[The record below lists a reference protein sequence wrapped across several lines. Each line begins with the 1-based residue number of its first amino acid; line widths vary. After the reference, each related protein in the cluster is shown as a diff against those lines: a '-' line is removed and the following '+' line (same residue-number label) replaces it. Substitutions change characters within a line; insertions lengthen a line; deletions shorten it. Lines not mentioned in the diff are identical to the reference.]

1 MAKGKEQQLKQW
13 MLESLEGNQRSYR
26 LLLQESARMLS
37 DYFRS
42 RIYRQDNRDDLVQ
55 ETLLSIHKAR
65 STYNPSLPYSNWMY
79 SIAYRRYIDYVRKQ
93 SRIDRMEVAGET
105 ILPLLPNQEK
115 ENPDDIIDSEAVLKA
130 IQDLPE
136 RQREIVRLLKIDGF
150 TVKEAAAIMDMSETA
165 LKVAA
170 HRAYKKI
177 RARFPGGE
185 AESSLQGEKT

>member
-1 MAKGKEQQLKQW
+1 MIR
-13 MLESLEGNQRSYR
+13 SLAGDQRAYR
-26 LLLQESARMLS
+26 LLLQESASMLS

-55 ETLLSIHKAR
+55 ETLLSLHRAL

-93 SRIDRMEVAGET
+93 SRIDRMEVPGET
-105 ILPLLPNQEK
+105 ILPLLPNHER
-115 ENPDDIIDSEAVLKA
+115 ENPDEIVDRPAVLKA

-136 RQREIVRLLKIDGF
+136 KQREIVRLLKIDGLS
-150 TVKEAAAIMDMSETA
+150 VKEAASVLDMSETA

-185 AESSLQGEKT
+185 AEASLQEEA

>member
-1 MAKGKEQQLKQW
+1 MAHSKEQQLKRW
-13 MLESLEGNQRSYR
+13 MTESLAGDQRSYR
-26 LLLQESARMLS
+26 LLLEESARMLS

-42 RIYRQDNRDDLVQ
+42 RIYRQDNRDDLIQ
-55 ETLLSIHKAR
+55 ETLLSLHRAR

-93 SRIDRMEVAGET
+93 SRIDRMEVPGET
-105 ILPLLPNQEK
+105 ILPLIANHEK
-115 ENPDDIIDSEAVLKA
+115 EYPDDLVDREAVLRA

-150 TVKEAAAIMDMSETA
+150 SVKEAASILDMSETA

-185 AESSLQGEKT
+185 AESSLQGERP

>member
-1 MAKGKEQQLKQW
+1 MAHSKEQQLKRW
-13 MLESLEGNQRSYR
+13 MTESLAGDQRSYR
-26 LLLQESARMLS
+26 LLLEESARILS

-42 RIYRQDNRDDLVQ
+42 RIYRPDNRDDLIQ
-55 ETLLSIHKAR
+55 ETLLSLHRAR

-93 SRIDRMEVAGET
+93 SRIDKMEVPGET
-105 ILPLLPNQEK
+105 ILPLIANLEK
-115 ENPDDIIDSEAVLKA
+115 RNPDDLVDREAVLRA

-150 TVKEAAAIMDMSETA
+150 SVKEAASILDMSETA

-177 RARFPGGE
+177 RARFPDGE
-185 AESSLQGEKT
+185 ADASLQGERP

>member
-1 MAKGKEQQLKQW
+1 MAHSKEEQLKQW
-13 MLESLEGNQRSYR
+13 MTESLAGDQRSYR
-26 LLLQESARMLS
+26 LLLEESARMLS

-42 RIYRQDNRDDLVQ
+42 RIYRQDNRDDLIQ
-55 ETLLSIHKAR
+55 ETLISLHRAR

-93 SRIDRMEVAGET
+93 SRIDRMEVPGET
-105 ILPLLPNQEK
+105 ILPLIANHEK
-115 ENPDDIIDSEAVLKA
+115 ETPDDLIDREAVLRA

-150 TVKEAAAIMDMSETA
+150 SVKEAASILDMSETA

-185 AESSLQGEKT
+185 PESSLQGGRP

>member
-1 MAKGKEQQLKQW
+1 MAHSKEQQLKRW
-13 MLESLEGNQRSYR
+13 MTESLAGDQRSYR
-26 LLLQESARMLS
+26 LLLEESARMLS

-42 RIYRQDNRDDLVQ
+42 RIYRQDNRDDLIQ
-55 ETLLSIHKAR
+55 ETLLSLHRAR

-93 SRIDRMEVAGET
+93 SRIDRMEVPGET
-105 ILPLLPNQEK
+105 ILPLIANQEK
-115 ENPDDIIDSEAVLKA
+115 ENPDDLVDREAVLRA

-150 TVKEAAAIMDMSETA
+150 SVKEAASILDMSETA

-185 AESSLQGEKT
+185 AESSLQGERR

>member
-1 MAKGKEQQLKQW
+1 MAHSKEEQLKQW
-13 MLESLEGNQRSYR
+13 MTESLAGDQRSYR
-26 LLLQESARMLS
+26 LLLEESARMLS
-37 DYFRS
+37 DYFRN
-42 RIYRQDNRDDLVQ
+42 RIYRQDNRDDLIQ
-55 ETLLSIHKAR
+55 ETLISLHRAR

-93 SRIDRMEVAGET
+93 SRIDRMEVPGET
-105 ILPLLPNQEK
+105 ILPLIANHEK
-115 ENPDDIIDSEAVLKA
+115 ENPGDLIDREAVLRA

-150 TVKEAAAIMDMSETA
+150 SVKEAASILDMSETA

-185 AESSLQGEKT
+185 PESSLQEGRP